1 MFKSMEGR
9 ISLGKATK
17 ERSEPMRLSGGV
29 YVRVMSSN
37 SNGTV
42 STKPVTKSALLTK
55 TFFFAWMRSCFRP
68 RIAWLRMSFLVLGST
83 LASAYDTIK
92 GISPDRLVTG
102 PTWLSDHAVGSCMR
116 GFVSPQWGENAYIR
130 RVVERLALTKR
141 PRRLG

>member
-1 MFKSMEGR
+1 MFKSMDER
-9 ISLGKATK
+9 ISFGKATK

-68 RIAWLRMSFLVLGST
+68 RIAWLRMSFLVPGST
-83 LASAYDTIK
+83 VPSADDTMK
-92 GISPDRLVTG
+92 GISANRLVTG
-102 PTWLSDHAVGSCMR
+102 PTWLSDAMLSVAVCEGLSR
-116 GFVSPQWGENAYIR
+116 HSGEITPTWMDEESGR
-130 RVVERLALTKR
+130 T
-141 PRRLG
+141 LGTS